1 MTANPA
7 THLCLVSAQA
17 TPNLT
22 PVLDRALRPRRVI
35 LLVSPA
41 MERRAEWLEA
51 VLRRYS
57 VRTDRWPIGDP
68 WDLEHVQ
75 TRVLELLE
83 AERASG
89 EAQRIAL
96 NATGGTKPMSSAKR
110 GRCVGEVGAHA
121 QRVLMGYRRI
131 CGSGVTNVRPC
142 SIAWQIRSRSKG
154 SR

>member
-22 PVLDRALRPRRVI
+22 PVLDPALGPQRVI
-35 LLVSPA
+35 LLVSPE

-57 VRTDRWPIGDP
+57 VCAARWLIRDP

-83 AERASG
+83 GERGSG
-89 EAQRIAL
+89 EAQGIAL

-110 GRCVGEVGAHA
+110 GRCMGRVGAHA